1 MSDETVLNVS
11 RETLDKLKAFVALVE
26 KWTAKIN
33 LISKASIPHIWN
45 RHIVDSAQLFELA
58 PKQGHWVDIGSGGG
72 FPGVVLA
79 ILALENRDPLQFTL
93 VESDQRK
100 CAFLR
105 TASRELDLG
114 IIVRSERIESIEP
127 LKADILTARA
137 LADLSDLLGFAE
149 RHLLPTGL
157 ALFPK
162 GAQWKKEDQEAR
174 KIWSYDCEPVKSK
187 TSADAAILS
196 IKEIARV

>member
-1 MSDETVLNVS
+1 MNDDLNLDVS
-11 RETLDKLKAFVALVE
+11 RETLDKLNAFVALVE

-33 LISKASIPHIWN
+33 LISKSSIPHIWN
-45 RHIVDSAQLFELA
+45 RHIADSAQLFDLA
-58 PKQGHWVDIGSGGG
+58 PSQGHWVDIGSGGG
-72 FPGVVLA
+72 FPGIVLA
-79 ILALENRDPLQFTL
+79 ILASERQDSFGFTL

-114 IIVRSERIESIEP
+114 ITVKSERIEEIAP
-127 LKADILTARA
+127 LGADVLSARA
-137 LADLSDLLGFAE
+137 LADLSVLLGFAD
-149 RHLLPTGL
+149 RHLSADGL

-162 GAQWKKEDQEAR
+162 GALWKMEDQDAQ
-174 KIWSYDCEPVKSK
+174 KQWSYTCEPVKSR